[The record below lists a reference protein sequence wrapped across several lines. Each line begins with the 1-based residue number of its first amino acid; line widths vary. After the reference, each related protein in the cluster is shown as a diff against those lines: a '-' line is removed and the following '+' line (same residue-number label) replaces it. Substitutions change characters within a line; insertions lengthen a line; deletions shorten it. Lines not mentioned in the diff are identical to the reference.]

1 MEAITISKQEYENLK
16 KLTESA
22 RALNDF
28 FLPKVNYGASFLDAD
43 ALAALSDFSV
53 EIGKAAG
60 NEDNV

>member
-1 MEAITISKQEYENLK
+1 MEAITISKHEYENLK
-16 KLTESA
+16 KLAESA

-43 ALAALSDFSV
+43 ALVALSDFSI

>member
-16 KLTESA
+16 KLAESA

-53 EIGKAAG
+53 EIGKAAE

>member
-1 MEAITISKQEYENLK
+1 MEAITISKHEYENLK
-16 KLTESA
+16 KLAESA
-22 RALNDF
+22 CALNDF

>member
-16 KLTESA
+16 KLAESA

-28 FLPKVNYGASFLDAD
+28 FLSKVNYGASFLDAD